1 MQLPGAERAYVDSVK
16 VRDYLLS
23 PEHPVGRGK
32 ARFFAALG
40 FRRAEWPALQAA
52 LLALAREG
60 DASVGEAIPFGQK
73 YRVRGMIQGP
83 NGRVAAVETA
93 WIVLAGEEVPRLITA
108 FPGSTG
114 GPYA

>member
-1 MQLPGAERAYVDSVK
+1 VQLPGAERAFVDPAK

-40 FRRAEWPALQAA
+40 FRRADWPVLQAA
-52 LLALAREG
+52 LLQLARE
-60 DASVGEAIPFGQK
+60 APAHPGEATAFGQK
-73 YRVRGMIQGP
+73 YRVGGMMQGP

-93 WIVLAGEEVPRLITA
+93 WIVLVGEDVPRFVTA
-108 FPGSTG
+108 FPGPTG
-114 GPYA
+114 GLH